1 VRLQHVTVT
10 VPAEKLIAP
19 AGDFYRTLGGV
30 PLHRPAR
37 LAADTPGCWL
47 GFGGGTQVHVVVGD
61 PPATQAHFALDLG
74 DRYDDVLAA
83 LDRAG
88 TPIRTARD
96 LWGGRRS
103 FVADPAGNRVEIF
116 DRPPP
121 SEPSE
126 SEEPDP

>member
-1 VRLQHVTVT
+1 MVGPVSLQHVTVT
-10 VPAEKLIAP
+10 VPGEQLIGPAEA
-19 AGDFYRTLGGV
+19 FYRTLGGV
-30 PLHRPAR
+30 PLVRPSR

-47 GFGGGTQVHVVVGD
+47 GFGGGTQVHVIVGD

-74 DRYDDVLAA
+74 GRYDDVLAA
-83 LDRAG
+83 LACAG

-103 FVADPAGNRVEIF
+103 FVTDPAGNLVEVF

-121 SEPSE
+121 SEPAE
-126 SEEPDP
+126 